1 MADTSQGSKY
11 VPTFVVATKGFHVDG
26 PPTLFRSYQCT
37 SFNADNCAIWEAA
50 RATSAAPL
58 FFKPIKIKAPA
69 PGGTYV
75 DGGLAYNNPG
85 ELALS
90 EAQRLW
96 SSVKKFSLVSVGT
109 GRSKSVR
116 IVNTNTN
123 RSLFSQTSTLAN
135 LVRGTASGVAA
146 GEIALA
152 RIREACVELAFNSE
166 PVHQRLLTLST
177 AVDPEKRFPYH
188 RFNVERDMHEIELHE
203 WDAMELLGSHT
214 TSYMEEVERELERN
228 KCVHELLNPQ
238 PVQCKI
244 LIDFN

>member
-1 MADTSQGSKY
+1 
-11 VPTFVVATKGFHVDG
+11 
-26 PPTLFRSYQCT
+26 
-37 SFNADNCAIWEAA
+37 
-50 RATSAAPL
+50 
-58 FFKPIKIKAPA
+58 
-69 PGGTYV
+69 V

-123 RSLFSQTSTLAN
+123 QSLSLMTQTLKKLRLGTTGRAM
-135 LVRGTASGVAA
+135 RG
-146 GEIALA
+146 EMALTK
-152 RIREACVELAFNSE
+152 IREACVELAFNSE
-166 PVHQRLLTLST
+166 PVHQRLCTLST
-177 AVDPEKRFPYH
+177 DVDPEKRFPYH